1 VLILSGT
8 KQACQFRDQY
18 TPLTATGLS
27 IYGLSKD
34 TPKSNSSFKEKQ
46 KLPYPL
52 LCDPKGTLI
61 KAITLLKSDGKI
73 TRGVFVIDKSGK
85 IFAAEG
91 GSPSGTVDVVE
102 RLIKSGELT
111 AGTEADGAIVASK
124 EDVAKAEIA
133 ADVADTAEKLDRV

>member
-1 VLILSGT
+1 MLIFTGT

-34 TPKSNSSFKEKQ
+34 SPKSNSSFKEKQ
-46 KLPYPL
+46 KLPYAL

-61 KAITLLKSDGKI
+61 KAISLLKSDGKI

-102 RLIKSGELT
+102 KLIKSGELT
-111 AGTEADGAIVASK
+111 ARTQVDGASSASK
-124 EDVAKAEIA
+124 EDVTKAEVA
-133 ADVADTAEKLDRV
+133 ADVADTAEKLDGV

>member
-1 VLILSGT
+1 M
-8 KQACQFRDQY
+8 
-18 TPLTATGLS
+18 TATGLA

-34 TPKSNSSFKEKQ
+34 SPKANSNFKQ
-46 KLPYPL
+46 KQNLPYPL

-91 GSPSGTVDVVE
+91 GSPSGTVEVVE
-102 RLIKSGELT
+102 KLVKSGELT
-111 AGTEADGAIVASK
+111 ASTTEGANSASK
-124 EDVAKAEIA
+124 
-133 ADVADTAEKLDRV
+133 